1 MLIAE
6 LTDEFPAADIL
17 RVESD
22 GHDRESG
29 KLRGWVG
36 AILEYLDGD
45 RWDIDLPVDVR
56 GILFQWRV
64 WRKLQAIPAG
74 RDTYLSAVGRG
85 TGMVPVYHEK
95 RIGRNLG

>member
-74 RDTYLSAVGRG
+74 ETRTYQQLAEELEWCLSTMKKGLVA
-85 TGMVPVYHEK
+85 
-95 RIGRNLG
+95 I